1 MRARTPCITV
11 KSSCYF
17 SLLCGDSVWRSV
29 HFRSASLHSLSFC
42 SARRLSGLERRRFIS
57 SKPHTSDMIQVGY
70 SASSMH
76 NEQY

>member
-29 HFRSASLHSLSFC
+29 HFRSASLRSLSFC
-42 SARRLSGLERRRFIS
+42 SAVCLALKEGVLLVLSHFRHDTGSLAGRL
-57 SKPHTSDMIQVGY
+57 QC
-70 SASSMH
+70 
-76 NEQY
+76 

>member
-29 HFRSASLHSLSFC
+29 HFRSASLRSLSFC
-42 SARRLSGLERRRFIS
+42 SAVCLALKEGS

-70 SASSMH
+70 RASSMH
-76 NEQY
+76 DEQY